1 MRNFV
6 FFRFLF
12 VKVLF
17 FGRFALRRR
26 VESLQKKKKGGK
38 VVKFRNISILADDLL
53 FTDLNRSTLQS
64 TVQLAPPSHWARVPK
79 SLKAPSIGCRMSYS
93 LGTLLIS
100 SQLLYTQLWWTL
112 ISNYLTTLKLKLLFN
127 SFIAFILKSKRL
139 DFYFRFLF
147 RVTCQLAVSL
157 CYFPP
162 LVTPTG
168 WICNTVIPKFSL
180 WTTLTFESTSY
191 LILKKKNYLNCWL
204 DSSLRIFLIELNLT
218 KDLNKAILKES
229 ILDKIGGTEK
239 QAYNS
244 ASNSSLRPPSNRH
257 RALPGCKSTH
267 TTKKKEGDLRTLCR
281 NLLIARVMWHFSVD
295 FPSRTCLALWAG
307 KRPYYFYCSRLQV
320 PGQYFPLFFC
330 GLLCH
335 RPPLTLSVI
344 SLAWNLH
351 FMIYFSSAGHLSG
364 IFRIFKK
371 YYVWQFEFW
380 NYSLIGVSRDLN
392 PVIWINKWN
401 NFLFLKN
408 GIFSWTR

>member
-1 MRNFV
+1 MSDFFAEYFEEPAEGLERAKSVIFQSTSNGTFFFCAIV

-12 VKVLF
+12 VKVLS

-100 SQLLYTQLWWTL
+100 SQLLYYTQLWWTL
-112 ISNYLTTLKLKLLFN
+112 ILNDLTTLKPLFN

-157 CYFPP
+157 CYFPT

-168 WICNTVIPKFSL
+168 WTCDAVIPKFSL

-191 LILKKKNYLNCWL
+191 LI
-204 DSSLRIFLIELNLT
+204 
-218 KDLNKAILKES
+218 
-229 ILDKIGGTEK
+229 
-239 QAYNS
+239 
-244 ASNSSLRPPSNRH
+244 
-257 RALPGCKSTH
+257 
-267 TTKKKEGDLRTLCR
+267 
-281 NLLIARVMWHFSVD
+281 
-295 FPSRTCLALWAG
+295 
-307 KRPYYFYCSRLQV
+307 
-320 PGQYFPLFFC
+320 
-330 GLLCH
+330 
-335 RPPLTLSVI
+335 
-344 SLAWNLH
+344 
-351 FMIYFSSAGHLSG
+351 
-364 IFRIFKK
+364 
-371 YYVWQFEFW
+371 
-380 NYSLIGVSRDLN
+380 
-392 PVIWINKWN
+392 
-401 NFLFLKN
+401 
-408 GIFSWTR
+408 